1 MKLSHPMKYLFV
13 TLVLLSAA
21 CQPVEKNNPKEQLAQ
36 QKVMATI
43 WFQQSA
49 EMEAAYLQAYNHG
62 KMLLA
67 SKLDTLPED
76 GDYGVVL
83 DIDETVLDNSP
94 AEVILIRN
102 GETFSQDNW
111 KKWTAQARARALPG
125 VKDFIDFAISSG
137 VDVFYISNRGIEELD
152 ATLKNLSALD
162 FPNADSAHV
171 LLKTETSDKTARR
184 TKVSAMTTVL
194 LYVGDNLRDY
204 SEAFGER
211 GTDLGKGVVHSTK
224 EDWLTNFII
233 LPNPTYGEWEKAIY
247 GNDYGLTDEEK
258 IATRLSVLKE

>member
-1 MKLSHPMKYLFV
+1 MKYLFV
-13 TLVLLSAA
+13 SLVLLLVA
-21 CQPVEKNNPKEQLAQ
+21 CQPAEKNDPKELLAQ
-36 QKVMATI
+36 HKVMATI

-76 GDYGVVL
+76 GEYGVVL

-94 AEVILIRN
+94 AEVILIQN
-102 GETFSQDNW
+102 GETFSPDNW
-111 KKWTAQARARALPG
+111 KSWTAQARARALPG
-125 VKDFIDFAISSG
+125 VKDFIDFTMSKG

-152 ATLKNLSALD
+152 ATLKNLKDLD

-171 LLKTETSDKTARR
+171 FLKKETSDKTGRRAR
-184 TKVSAMTTVL
+184 VSELADIV

-204 SEAFGER
+204 SEVFGER
-211 GTDLGKGVVHSTK
+211 GADLGKGVVHATK
-224 EDWLTNFII
+224 EDWLNNFII

-247 GNDYGLTDEEK
+247 GNDYGLTYEEK
-258 IATRLSVLKE
+258 VNARLNVLEK